1 MMKRFP
7 RLVLPVVLLLSPLLA
22 AAQLEW
28 SPELLDFG
36 TIKED
41 DGKAVRYF
49 TGVNRGDESVKV
61 SRVRSSCGCTTAK
74 IDTAA
79 IEPGDSIVLPVT
91 YNPAGRPG
99 PFDKMLVVFTGDKSY
114 KLNIIGEV
122 IPSEKTIAMRY
133 PEAMGIFRLSKK
145 EFVFGEV
152 PFGSRRTK
160 RIYGYNS
167 SPDTVVI
174 GFDKLPSHII
184 GRVLPDTVPPSGLFC
199 LSVTFVADR
208 RSDFGIG
215 SLTLPLKVDGK
226 IVKMP
231 ATYTM
236 VASPDYRNSYD
247 FKDAPCAVFSSSR
260 LVFDGYGKTKVVKKV
275 LTVRNTGKSDLRIA
289 GISSADGAVS
299 VDVGFPVLI
308 KQGGS
313 AEVGIS
319 VDGSKEKSDVLNG
332 SLIVMTNDPANPN
345 KLIRLVGK
353 R

>member
-1 MMKRFP
+1 M
-7 RLVLPVVLLLSPLLA
+7 
-22 AAQLEW
+22 
-28 SPELLDFG
+28 
-36 TIKED
+36 
-41 DGKAVRYF
+41 
-49 TGVNRGDESVKV
+49 
-61 SRVRSSCGCTTAK
+61 
-74 IDTAA
+74 
-79 IEPGDSIVLPVT
+79 
-91 YNPAGRPG
+91 
-99 PFDKMLVVFTGDKSY
+99 
-114 KLNIIGEV
+114 
-122 IPSEKTIAMRY
+122 
-133 PEAMGIFRLSKK
+133 
-145 EFVFGEV
+145 
-152 PFGSRRTK
+152 
-160 RIYGYNS
+160 
-167 SPDTVVI
+167 I

-247 FKDAPCAVFSSSR
+247 FKDAPCAAFSSSR

-275 LTVRNTGKSDLRIA
+275 LTIRNTGKSDLRIA

-313 AEVGIS
+313 VEVGIS